1 MFAFEAVKS
10 ESYVKHFF
18 FSGKKRGETVKR
30 NCSFSFFFSNIVSAF
45 GQWCAIQAHIV
56 VLKNKLRNTWV
67 VIFAAEG
74 IVQLIV
80 RDSGVQEANE
90 K

>member
-1 MFAFEAVKS
+1 M
-10 ESYVKHFF
+10 
-18 FSGKKRGETVKR
+18 
-30 NCSFSFFFSNIVSAF
+30 
-45 GQWCAIQAHIV
+45 